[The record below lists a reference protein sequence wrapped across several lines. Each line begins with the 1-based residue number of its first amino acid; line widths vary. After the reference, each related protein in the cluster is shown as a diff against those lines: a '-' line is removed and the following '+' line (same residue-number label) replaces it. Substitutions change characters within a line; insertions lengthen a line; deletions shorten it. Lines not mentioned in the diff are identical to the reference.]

1 MNTVMIDGKT
11 VRVAAVKSVTSVG
24 PKHVY
29 DLEVRDHHNYYANG
43 ILVHNCE
50 YHRLLDYSGQ
60 KLGKELYRSR
70 DLFLHYYAHNLEM
83 LPSNPTKRGL
93 RGRTRWL
100 GAVDELGWFPVNE
113 IGIDGREEDE
123 RERADG
129 TGVYDAL
136 DRSLLTVRQE
146 VIRFVIE
153 KGINTIP
160 QAFNIL
166 LSSPSHEND
175 KICRLYREKQHSKVS
190 LALRLPTWEVNP
202 LYTRDTPMI
211 AEAYAANPVNAARD
225 YEAIP
230 PRISSDFIVDSHV
243 LRQQFKNP
251 PRVIP
256 TVVEKVV
263 HNVRYRYARVVC
275 RPENETP
282 PSIMAIDAGYTNNS
296 FAISVGY
303 KKDLNVA
310 AGQKKDLHVTVPVM
324 FEIMPAINTRLHYN
338 AIYEFAIKPIIEQ
351 FNVCAM
357 FADRWQSIALLHR
370 AMSDYPRVMAD
381 MYSVKERDF
390 DLTRSMYESGLVYL
404 PKEEFGE
411 TEKPLSMENPM
422 LTVRYPSY
430 FFKRPSQHLLFQ
442 MFTVQSVGNKYEKGT
457 GYTDDILRTQVL
469 LLSRLHDDKVIEHMK
484 KQSVKQRDSMMVGT
498 TLSFSGNY
506 NIPVMRQNNEQS
518 AVAVL
523 RTL

>member
-1 MNTVMIDGKT
+1 
-11 VRVAAVKSVTSVG
+11 
-24 PKHVY
+24 
-29 DLEVRDHHNYYANG
+29 
-43 ILVHNCE
+43 
-50 YHRLLDYSGQ
+50 
-60 KLGKELYRSR
+60 
-70 DLFLHYYAHNLEM
+70 
-83 LPSNPTKRGL
+83 
-93 RGRTRWL
+93 
-100 GAVDELGWFPVNE
+100 
-113 IGIDGREEDE
+113 
-123 RERADG
+123 
-129 TGVYDAL
+129 
-136 DRSLLTVRQE
+136 
-146 VIRFVIE
+146 
-153 KGINTIP
+153 
-160 QAFNIL
+160 
-166 LSSPSHEND
+166 
-175 KICRLYREKQHSKVS
+175 
-190 LALRLPTWEVNP
+190 
-202 LYTRDTPMI
+202 
-211 AEAYAANPVNAARD
+211 
-225 YEAIP
+225 
-230 PRISSDFIVDSHV
+230 
-243 LRQQFKNP
+243 
-251 PRVIP
+251 
-256 TVVEKVV
+256 
-263 HNVRYRYARVVC
+263 
-275 RPENETP
+275 
-282 PSIMAIDAGYTNNS
+282 
-296 FAISVGY
+296 
-303 KKDLNVA
+303 
-310 AGQKKDLHVTVPVM
+310 
-324 FEIMPAINTRLHYN
+324 LHYN